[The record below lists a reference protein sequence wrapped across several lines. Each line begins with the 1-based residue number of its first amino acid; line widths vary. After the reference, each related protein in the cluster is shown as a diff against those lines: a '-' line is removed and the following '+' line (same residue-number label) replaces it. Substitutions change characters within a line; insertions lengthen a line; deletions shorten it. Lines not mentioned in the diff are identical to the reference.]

1 MKVFISTREFV
12 FVSPTSQID
21 VGTRLFLGLATN
33 LLTLKA
39 TKKAWLEN
47 GSCRK
52 YHRLRA
58 QLLFCVNLH
67 FIFMQFGFRDSWNIS
82 KFTHVAHQFVNI
94 SERTAPRRTLI
105 LQVENTQFYTSKAIK
120 I

>member
-1 MKVFISTREFV
+1 MTKFSCFFFILQKFSHEAKLTLGLAFV
-12 FVSPTSQID
+12 
-21 VGTRLFLGLATN
+21 GLATN

-67 FIFMQFGFRDSWNIS
+67 FIFMQFGFRDS
-82 KFTHVAHQFVNI
+82 
-94 SERTAPRRTLI
+94 
-105 LQVENTQFYTSKAIK
+105 
-120 I
+120 